1 MCPKLQRNWE
11 RPYVVI
17 DKINDVTYR
26 IRKGPKYKPKVVHQ
40 DRLKPYKGENPP
52 LCGNRI
58 NKQNKIPS
66 ERDILVSDSLSS
78 LILR

>member
-1 MCPKLQRNWE
+1 M
-11 RPYVVI
+11 I

-58 NKQNKIPS
+58 NKRNKIPN
-66 ERDILVSDSLSS
+66 EWNILVSEKVYPVQY
-78 LILR
+78 